1 MGEPRERTELVGNT
15 AMISELPSGDSRVLR
30 LTRRHLLARRVR
42 LARRIKHLYPGQS
55 WASCW
60 ADAHMIQLYAGQ
72 ILRDIKALDRQAL
85 VEEWAA

>member
-1 MGEPRERTELVGNT
+1 M
-15 AMISELPSGDSRVLR
+15 
-30 LTRRHLLARRVR
+30 TRRELFARRVR

-60 ADAHMIQLYAGQ
+60 ADAHMIQLYAGR
-72 ILRDIKALDRQAL
+72 ILGEIRALDRQAL